1 MTDELTQRN
10 ADDQDGAALNASEDG
25 AVMAVLEAALA
36 APTVRRS
43 RRA

>member
-1 MTDELTQRN
+1 MTDELAQKN
-10 ADDQDGAALNASEDG
+10 ADDHDGAVLNASEDD
-25 AVMAVLEAALA
+25 VMAVLEAALA

>member
-1 MTDELTQRN
+1 MTDELAQKN
-10 ADDQDGAALNASEDG
+10 ADDHDGAVLNASEDD